1 MKGDFSNSYMYL
13 AITLNKLGDFDNSC
27 AAFKKALELDSN
39 DCTVY
44 LNFSIVLYNNG
55 HKQRAKEVFEQ
66 SEGIF
71 KTLEDDDKEPEMLD
85 QRAVLMDSLG
95 IS

>member
-1 MKGDFSNSYMYL
+1 MNTEQYASAFHYFQGAISLKSDFSNSYMYL

-44 LNFSIVLYNNG
+44 LNYAIVMYNNG
-55 HKQRAKEVFEQ
+55 HR
-66 SEGIF
+66 
-71 KTLEDDDKEPEMLD
+71 
-85 QRAVLMDSLG
+85 
-95 IS
+95 